1 MGATSGIGSGA
12 AGPWY
17 RVQAILADGR
27 QGASAERD
35 YASVLPAALNAAM
48 HRRPFIAGWLSRGGG
63 APLELITNAGPLPEP
78 GAPDRQGPGPPGRG
92 GGGRSRAIDHDAR
105 GALFDER
112 DDLDSSVVI
121 ESSRII
127 GPGGVIEPSRVIDP
141 GRPLGSGPAGGASVI
156 VEPSRSGGGALET
169 VGAIEPSSLFEPQEL
184 LFPWGARGVPMPGSL
199 LTDLDR
205 LLWAP
210 CPGRQAPPLGWDTP
224 QLTVQAAVGYLGARE
239 GRRAG
244 DDAGRRQTLFESAL
258 VTLMARPF
266 GWLVVAEPSELI
278 DTEIA

>member
-78 GAPDRQGPGPPGRG
+78 GAPDRQAQAARLQGRTQ
-92 GGGRSRAIDHDAR
+92 GRREFGEPSRAIDHDALGAR
-105 GALFDER
+105 GGLFDER

-141 GRPLGSGPAGGASVI
+141 GRPMGSGPAGGTSLIAP
-156 VEPSRSGGGALET
+156 PSRPAGAGGALEA
-169 VGAIEPSSLFEPQEL
+169 VDAIEPSS
-184 LFPWGARGVPMPGSL
+184 
-199 LTDLDR
+199 
-205 LLWAP
+205 
-210 CPGRQAPPLGWDTP
+210 
-224 QLTVQAAVGYLGARE
+224 
-239 GRRAG
+239 
-244 DDAGRRQTLFESAL
+244 
-258 VTLMARPF
+258 
-266 GWLVVAEPSELI
+266 
-278 DTEIA
+278 

>member
-78 GAPDRQGPGPPGRG
+78 GAPDRQAQAARLQSRPHTRREFGES
-92 GGGRSRAIDHDAR
+92 SRAIDPS
-105 GALFDER
+105 ALFDEQ
-112 DDLDSSVVI
+112 DDLDSSGVI
-121 ESSRII
+121 ESSR
-127 GPGGVIEPSRVIDP
+127 VIEP
-141 GRPLGSGPAGGASVI
+141 GRPLGSGPSGGAGVI
-156 VEPSRSGGGALET
+156 AEPSRSAGGALET
-169 VGAIEPSSLFEPQEL
+169 MDAIEPSSLFEPKEL

-210 CPGRQAPPLGWDTP
+210 
-224 QLTVQAAVGYLGARE
+224 
-239 GRRAG
+239 
-244 DDAGRRQTLFESAL
+244 
-258 VTLMARPF
+258 
-266 GWLVVAEPSELI
+266 
-278 DTEIA
+278 